1 LSCSDSEEIMSNQNS
16 ASALPED
23 FESWQRIEHPE
34 WNRVIYT
41 RPEGTPEPSVAP
53 QPASPPPTTSA
64 TWRGWAA
71 GALQWL
77 TLLLAALRSE

>member
-1 LSCSDSEEIMSNQNS
+1 MELHN
-16 ASALPED
+16 ASPKRPECL
-23 FESWQRIEHPE
+23 EGCIRTEHPE
-34 WNRVIYT
+34 WNIVIYS